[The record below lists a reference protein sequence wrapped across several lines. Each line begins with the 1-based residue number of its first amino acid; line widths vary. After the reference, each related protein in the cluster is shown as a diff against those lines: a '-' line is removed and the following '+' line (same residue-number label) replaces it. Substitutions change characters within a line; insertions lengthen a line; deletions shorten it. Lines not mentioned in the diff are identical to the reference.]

1 MKIVTDVILALW
13 CQGWYTHPTHRALD
27 YARVKME
34 DFGLITVSM
43 LTTAPAG
50 AAAQNAPR
58 SFKNV

>member
-13 CQGWYTHPTHRALD
+13 CQGWYTHRALD

-34 DFGLITVSM
+34 DFGMITVSM